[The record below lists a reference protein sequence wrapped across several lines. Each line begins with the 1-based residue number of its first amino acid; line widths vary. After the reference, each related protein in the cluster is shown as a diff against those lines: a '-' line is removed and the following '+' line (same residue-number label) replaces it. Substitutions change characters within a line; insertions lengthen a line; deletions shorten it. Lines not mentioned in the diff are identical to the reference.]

1 MFIENLLSLKTTL
14 EYKFDMMMLK
24 NLSSSVKDNTI
35 NEDTVNEDI
44 KWCKNK
50 LVKYDKN
57 DVIKVLKDFRNPD
70 SEDYKQIIMNSLE
83 NNDENT
89 KVLYTTYAE
98 IFNILSII
106 MVLDMKKSIE
116 SN

>member
-1 MFIENLLSLKTTL
+1 
-14 EYKFDMMMLK
+14 
-24 NLSSSVKDNTI
+24 
-35 NEDTVNEDI
+35 
-44 KWCKNK
+44 
-50 LVKYDKN
+50 
-57 DVIKVLKDFRNPD
+57 
-70 SEDYKQIIMNSLE
+70 MNSLE
-83 NNDENT
+83 NNDEHT